1 MSLSL
6 FQAKHITQVRN
17 ESFGRIEF
25 KVSKD
30 DFEIV
35 RPFIENHNCEIL
47 LKKGKYYI
55 IVHNEVDDWYNSN
68 LIAEL
73 HDTTFGKL
81 PNLSINEAGGLGV
94 SNFPL
99 KYRARRHCEEPY
111 FEEYGYSRI
120 GEYDQEKLHEY
131 FMSQAEKEV
140 ECNSI

>member
-1 MSLSL
+1 MSKTL
-6 FQAKHITQVRN
+6 FQTKDITEIRN

-25 KVSKD
+25 EVAKS

-35 RPFIENHNCEIL
+35 RPFIEKHNSEIL
-47 LKKGKYYI
+47 LKRGKYYI
-55 IVHNEVDDWYNSN
+55 IVHNEVNDWYNSN

-99 KYRARRHCEEPY
+99 KYRTKRHCEEPY
-111 FEEYGYSRI
+111 FEKYGYSRI
-120 GEYDQEKLHEY
+120 GEYEQKKLKEY
-131 FMSQAEKEV
+131 FEGLREKEA
-140 ECNSI
+140 EIN

>member
-1 MSLSL
+1 MSKSL
-6 FQAKHITQVRN
+6 FQPKHITEVRN

-25 KVSKD
+25 EVSKD

-35 RPFIENHNCEIL
+35 RPFIEKHNCEIL
-47 LKKGKYYI
+47 QKKGKYYI
-55 IVHNEVDDWYNSN
+55 IVHNEVDDWYNTN

-99 KYRARRHCEEPY
+99 RYRAKRYCEEPY

-120 GEYDQEKLHEY
+120 GTYEQKKLNEY
-131 FMSQAEKEV
+131 FEELREKKLT
-140 ECNSI
+140 NQI